1 MSINP
6 LLITTAPEK
15 YETALP
21 SVKRYIRPSR
31 LSDDAEERRLA
42 ILMHK
47 YIDSADVDFD
57 PDFSDWIEKYSKE
70 R

>member
-6 LLITTAPEK
+6 LLITTDPK
-15 YETALP
+15 MIDTALP
-21 SVKRYIRPSR
+21 SGKGYIRPSR
-31 LSDDAEERRLA
+31 LSHDPEEKRLA

-47 YIDSADVDFD
+47 YIDPADVDFD
-57 PDFSDWIEKYSKE
+57 PDFAEWIEKYSKE